1 MNDDVRGI
9 REVNDGHLRRF
20 AESDLVTLVRS
31 PGLPA
36 EMKQRVLDLLQPWS
50 DTFQRVVTLRV
61 ACERDA
67 ELRYLAQEHLAEEL
81 NHNVL
86 LARSRGDA
94 GSGAWDP
101 VVAAAS
107 SWVVDRMF
115 SASGIERV
123 VLAHLVLE
131 GSGMVFHQAGKTAYH
146 DSDYFAVHDEADEE
160 HLEMGYR
167 LLQERTDWQVH
178 EVVRTLDQ
186 GWEMITLL
194 CDRVA
199 RQVATERGLAPEPA

>member
-1 MNDDVRGI
+1 MNDDVREV
-9 REVNDGHLRRF
+9 REANDGHLRSF

-31 PGLPA
+31 PGLPDD
-36 EMKQRVLDLLQPWS
+36 MKQRVLDLLQPWS

-67 ELRYLAQEHLAEEL
+67 ELRHLAQEHLAEEL

-86 LARSRGDA
+86 LARSRGGA
-94 GSGAWDP
+94 GPDAWDP

-107 SWVVDRMF
+107 SWFVDRMF
-115 SASGIERV
+115 SGSGIERV

-131 GSGMVFHQAGKTAYH
+131 GSGMVFHQAGRSTYQESA
-146 DSDYFAVHDEADEE
+146 YFAVHDEADEE

-167 LLQERTDWQVH
+167 LLQERSDWQVH

-199 RQVATERGLAPEPA
+199 GLVAAERGLAAEPA